1 MSKLEDTITL
11 NLKKLTQ
18 MESIEIIN
26 MKDLDQIEAVMSQI
40 SLIQKEAS
48 DAIQIVY
55 DEQATLQ
62 KSLILNGGLG
72 WKIDTEVTY

>member
-40 SLIQKEAS
+40 SLI
-48 DAIQIVY
+48 
-55 DEQATLQ
+55 
-62 KSLILNGGLG
+62 
-72 WKIDTEVTY
+72 

>member
-1 MSKLEDTITL
+1 MSKLEDTISL

-72 WKIDTEVTY
+72 WKIDTEATY